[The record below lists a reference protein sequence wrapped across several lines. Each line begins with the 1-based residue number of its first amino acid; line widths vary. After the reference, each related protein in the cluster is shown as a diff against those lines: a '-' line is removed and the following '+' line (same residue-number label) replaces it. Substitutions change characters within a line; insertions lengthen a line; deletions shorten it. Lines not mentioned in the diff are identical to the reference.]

1 MLYVFVLGQSFAALG
16 TLALSPSR
24 QRGGVRQVGGIRKY
38 EDEFEKREL
47 VRQLSG
53 PEIVSGSGLN

>member
-53 PEIVSGSGLN
+53 PEIV